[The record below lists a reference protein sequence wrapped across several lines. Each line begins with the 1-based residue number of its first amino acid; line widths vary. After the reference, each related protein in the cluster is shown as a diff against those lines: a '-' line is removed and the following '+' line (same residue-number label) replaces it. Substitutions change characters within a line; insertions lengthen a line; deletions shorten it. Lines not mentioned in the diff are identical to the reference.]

1 MSVAARAV
9 SLTSWGS
16 PVSVSCTRCLADIA
30 GHGEGP
36 VLASH
41 EVQDQRRPRD
51 GVRPIQCDRRADGVT
66 LEGVLADGVTQDGV
80 LADGVTLYGVLAD
93 GVILD
98 SVLADG
104 VTLDNVLADR
114 VTIHGVRMTLH
125 GVSFSGRCDSRRCF
139 SGRCDTRRCF

>member
-36 VLASH
+36 VLGSH

-66 LEGVLADGVTQDGV
+66 LEGVLADGVTLEGVLADGVTLDGV
-80 LADGVTLYGVLAD
+80 LADGVTLD
-93 GVILD
+93 GV
-98 SVLADG
+98 SADG
-104 VTLDNVLADR
+104 VTLYGLLADA
-114 VTIHGVRMTLH
+114 VTL
-125 GVSFSGRCDSRRCF
+125 DS
-139 SGRCDTRRCF
+139 SEG